1 MAGSTPSAVRD
12 ATVPVRSGRDPRR
25 AGRLGAAVRT
35 YLLLAVAGLLFVAP
49 VYYLVVGSLKPTGE
63 VLDGVRGFLPTGLT
77 LANYEGVFTSLS
89 SDSTGHFLRF
99 VLNSFVISAVVV
111 VGGLVVNS
119 MAAYSLARLDW
130 RGSRVVLTFVVALII
145 VPFESVAVPL
155 LYLLQG
161 QRNTLLVQAIPFV
174 GNAFSIYLFYTFF
187 LGLSRS
193 IEEAARLD
201 GLGAFGTFRRI
212 VVPNSRPVFATV
224 TILTFMS
231 SWGQFLWPLLTVS
244 EPSVRP
250 LPLEL
255 SVFSGQQPVDWGSVF
270 AFGVLLVAPILVV
283 FFAFQRY
290 FVQSVAGSAVK
301 G

>member
-1 MAGSTPSAVRD
+1 MTTTAPVRATTRGGGST
-12 ATVPVRSGRDPRR
+12 TRR
-25 AGRLGAAVRT
+25 TLAAVRT
-35 YLLLAVAGLLFVAP
+35 YLVLAVAGVLFVSP
-49 VYYLVVGSLKPTGE
+49 VYYLVVGSLKPAGR
-63 VLDGVRGFLPTGLT
+63 VLDGIAGFAPTDLT
-77 LANYEGVFTSLS
+77 LGNYRKVFDSLS
-89 SDSTGHFLRF
+89 SDSTGHFLQF
-99 VLNSFVISAVVV
+99 MGNSLVISALIV

-130 RGSRVVLTFVVALII
+130 RGSGGVLLVVVALVI

-161 QRNTLLVQAIPFV
+161 QRNTLLIQVVPFV
-174 GNAFSIYLFYTFF
+174 ANAFSIYLFYTFF
-187 LGLSRS
+187 LSLPKSV
-193 IEEAARLD
+193 EEAARMD

-244 EPSVRP
+244 DPAVRP

>member
-1 MAGSTPSAVRD
+1 MTTTAPVRATTRGGGST
-12 ATVPVRSGRDPRR
+12 TRR
-25 AGRLGAAVRT
+25 TLAAVRT
-35 YLLLAVAGLLFVAP
+35 YLVLAVAGVLFVSP
-49 VYYLVVGSLKPTGE
+49 VYYLVVGSLKPAGR
-63 VLDGVRGFLPTGLT
+63 VLDGIAGFAPTDLT
-77 LANYEGVFTSLS
+77 LGNYRKVFDSLS
-89 SDSTGHFLRF
+89 SDSTGHFLQF
-99 VLNSFVISAVVV
+99 MGNSLVISALIV

-130 RGSRVVLTFVVALII
+130 RGSGGVLLVVVALVI

-161 QRNTLLVQAIPFV
+161 QRNTLLIQVVPFV
-174 GNAFSIYLFYTFF
+174 ANAFSIYLFYTFF
-187 LGLSRS
+187 LSLPKSV
-193 IEEAARLD
+193 EEAARMD

-244 EPSVRP
+244 DPAVRP

-283 FFAFQRY
+283 FFGFQRY